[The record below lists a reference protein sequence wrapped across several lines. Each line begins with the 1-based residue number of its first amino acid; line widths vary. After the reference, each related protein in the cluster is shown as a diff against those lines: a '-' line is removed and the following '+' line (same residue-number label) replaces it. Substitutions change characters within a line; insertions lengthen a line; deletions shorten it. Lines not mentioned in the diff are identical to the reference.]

1 MITIAGRNVHPGTAK
16 NQMINALQLANDYH
30 NQLPGSARPELTD
43 GRQGFYHLASLTG
56 SPETATLTY
65 IIRDHDRT
73 TFEQMKSDLL
83 AIAEKMNATY
93 DEDRVN
99 VVLKDQY
106 YNMAEVIEKD
116 MSIVTLAETAMTNL
130 GITPK
135 IEPVRGGTD
144 GSKISFMGIP
154 TPNIFAGGENMHGR
168 FEFVSVQTME
178 AAVATIIEIA
188 KLNSSQA

>member
-1 MITIAGRNVHPGTAK
+1 
-16 NQMINALQLANDYH
+16 
-30 NQLPGSARPELTD
+30 
-43 GRQGFYHLASLTG
+43 
-56 SPETATLTY
+56 
-65 IIRDHDRT
+65 
-73 TFEQMKSDLL
+73 
-83 AIAEKMNATY
+83 MNATY
-93 DEDRVN
+93 DADRVK

-106 YNMAEVIEKD
+106 YNMAKVIEKD

-168 FEFVSVQTME
+168 FEFVSVQTMQ
-178 AAVATIIEIA
+178 AAVDTIIEIA
-188 KLNSSQA
+188 KLNSTQA